1 MGHTVK
7 VILGG
12 FTLLA
17 AVFGLKQVFALTTAA
32 AVGGFLGLWLV
43 AVLINL
49 AFGVLQSGY
58 SLREELPI
66 AALCMAVPAVGAF
79 LL

>member
-1 MGHTVK
+1 MGHMVK

-12 FTLLA
+12 FSLLA
-17 AVFGLKQVFALTTAA
+17 VVYTLKHALALTPAA
-32 AVGGFLGLWLV
+32 AVGGFLSLWLL
-43 AVLINL
+43 AVLVNL
-49 AFGVLQSGY
+49 SYGVFKAGY

-66 AALCMAVPAVGAF
+66 AAICMAVPAVGAF